1 MQFLKIVSDLDRIEL
16 AMAELYAWCAA
27 LFAQD
32 RAAAD
37 LFIHLRL
44 DELSHRNI
52 LDYERR
58 LAMDN
63 PERFRVISTD
73 PRALE
78 DALDAVD
85 RFRASHPAPTLA
97 AALGTAL
104 TLERSAAELY
114 YQTLDGRAPAELAR
128 FISHLHA
135 GCRTHIRRLAD
146 FAADL
151 GLPCPPDDGTPNAV
165 PMGR

>member
-16 AMAELYAWCAA
+16 AMAELYEWCAA

-44 DELSHRNI
+44 EELSHRNI

-63 PERFRVISTD
+63 PDRFRIIGTD
-73 PRALE
+73 PRALD
-78 DALDAVD
+78 DALAAVS
-85 RFRASHPAPTLA
+85 RFRGSHPDPSLA
-97 AALGTAL
+97 EAVETAL
-104 TLERSAAELY
+104 TLEQGAAELY
-114 YQTLDGRAPAELAR
+114 YQTLDGRAPADMAR

-146 FAADL
+146 FASDRDMACL
-151 GLPCPPDDGTPNAV
+151 PDDGSPNAA
-165 PMGR
+165 PPGR